1 MGAISLVFYN
11 MKNPPVN
18 IDLSKAFLRMKT
30 RGEDDTQIGV
40 ESTPTITTFNTNQIS
55 NYLSRREIAEYRPI
69 TFHYGYHRLSINDTS
84 LDGSQPFDDPIAH
97 KLIKYSELRLRLK
110 RKLLC
115 NGEIY
120 NYNDLVNTYKF
131 SDRDLQ
137 SQNDVEVILPLYIRN
152 FEQSK
157 GDSTTAFIN
166 TLKQLDGDYSFVL
179 MENANSFSLK
189 DINLFV
195 ARDPFGVKPLYMV
208 KYIPSKNES
217 NINDMFYMFVSELKG
232 IPLNILNDPEYVI
245 SEVPPGTFW
254 SYNNSI
260 VNKNT
265 DDFIRYYDFSPY
277 KSLEYCT
284 IKTAKPETINELY
297 DSTKRLLTESIIKRY
312 ELSHQSVGI
321 LLSGGFDSCI
331 ILSILVNYL
340 VKQYNY
346 QYPLHVFTIG
356 DSDNIDV
363 NNAIL
368 HVQNLEKSYGID
380 IHHHVIR
387 IDNVNLMLNEIP
399 SLVVQL
405 ETYDSITIKKSL
417 PMSFLLKYI
426 KTSTDIKVLLT
437 GDGLDELCGY
447 DELFSLEDEL
457 FQKKSVELLENIS
470 KYDLLRCDK
479 IAGLYGLEL
488 RYPFLDKAFVEYFL
502 KIHPMLKRPQMS
514 GYSSKI
520 IEKYIIRK
528 AFDIDTSII
537 IAKEI
542 LWNQRQD
549 IIDSFDTFKNTL
561 NDYFNDLYTDVDF
574 SSYIDSLYLTEN
586 LTHLIPQ
593 DKEEMHYK
601 KIFDKYYP
609 YTSNIL
615 QKYWNLIWKE
625 SVV

>member
-40 ESTPTITTFNTNQIS
+40 ESTPTITSLNRNQIS

-84 LDGSQPFDDPIAH
+84 LDGSQPFEDPIVH

-110 RKLLC
+110 RRLLC

-152 FEQSK
+152 FEQSN

-166 TLKQLDGDYSFVL
+166 TLNQLDGDYSFVL
-179 MENANSFSLK
+179 MENTNSFSLK

-208 KYIPSKNES
+208 KYVPSKNES
-217 NINDMFYMFVSELKG
+217 NMNDMFYMFVSELKG
-232 IPLNILNDPEYVI
+232 IPLNILNDPEYII

-265 DDFIRYYDFSPY
+265 DDFIRYYDFNLY
-277 KSLEYCT
+277 KSLDYCT

-297 DSTKRLLTESIIKRY
+297 DNTKRLLTESIIKRY
-312 ELSHQSVGI
+312 ELSHQSVGV

-331 ILSILVNYL
+331 ILSILV
-340 VKQYNY
+340 KQYNY
-346 QYPLHVFTIG
+346 KYPLHVFTIG
-356 DSDNIDV
+356 DPDNIDV

-368 HVQNLEKSYGID
+368 HVQNLENSYGID
-380 IHHHVIR
+380 IHHHI
-387 IDNVNLMLNEIP
+387 IQINDVNLMLNEIP

-405 ETYDSITIKKSL
+405 ETYDSVTIKKSL

-426 KTSTDIKVLLT
+426 KTHTDIKVLLT

-447 DELFSLEDEL
+447 SELFSLEDEL
-457 FQKKSVELLENIS
+457 FQKKSVELLENMS

-514 GYSSKI
+514 GYSSNT

-528 AFDIDTSII
+528 AFDTDTSII
-537 IAKEI
+537 ISKEI

-549 IIDSFDTFKNTL
+549 IIDSFDTFKNIL
-561 NDYFNDLYTDVDF
+561 KDNFDNLYTDMDF
-574 SSYIDSLYLTEN
+574 SSYIDSLYLSEN

-593 DKEEMHYK
+593 NKEEMYYK

-609 YTSNIL
+609 YTSNVL
-615 QKYWNLIWKE
+615 QKYWNLMWKE

>member
-40 ESTPTITTFNTNQIS
+40 ESTPAITSFNKTQIS
-55 NYLSRREIAEYRPI
+55 NYLSRREIAEYRPM

-97 KLIKYSELRLRLK
+97 KLMKYPELRSRLK
-110 RKLLC
+110 RRLLC

-120 NYNDLVNTYKF
+120 NYSHLVNTYKF

-152 FEQSK
+152 FEQAK
-157 GDSTTAFIN
+157 GDSTTAFVN
-166 TLKQLDGDYSFVL
+166 TLKELDGDYSFVL
-179 MENANSFSLK
+179 MENTNSFSLK

-232 IPLNILNDPEYVI
+232 IPLNILNDPEYII

-265 DDFIRYYDFSPY
+265 DDFIRYHDFSPY

-284 IKTAKPETINELY
+284 INTAKPETINELY
-297 DSTKRLLTESIIKRY
+297 DNTKRLLTNSIIKRF
-312 ELSHQSVGI
+312 ELSHQSIGI

-331 ILSILVNYL
+331 ILSILVKYICSS
-340 VKQYNY
+340 K
-346 QYPLHVFTIG
+346 YPLHVFTIG
-356 DSDNIDV
+356 DPGNDDV

-368 HVQNLEKSYGID
+368 HVQNLENFYGID
-380 IHHHVIR
+380 IHHHIIR
-387 IDNVNLMLNEIP
+387 IDDVNLMLNEIP

-417 PMSFLLKYI
+417 PMAFLLKYI
-426 KTSTDIKVLLT
+426 KTYTDIKVLLT

-447 DELFSLEDEL
+447 DELFSLDDEL

-488 RYPFLDKAFVEYFL
+488 RYPFLDKEFVEYFL

-514 GYSSKI
+514 GYSSSI

-528 AFDIDTSII
+528 AFDTDTSII
-537 IAKEI
+537 ISKEI

-561 NDYFNDLYTDVDF
+561 NDYFDNLYTDLDF
-574 SSYIDSLYLTEN
+574 SSYIDSLHLSAN
-586 LTHLIPQ
+586 LAHLIPQ
-593 DKEEMHYK
+593 NKEEMYYK

>member
-1 MGAISLVFYN
+1 MGAISFVFYN

-30 RGEDDTQIGV
+30 RGEDDTQIGI
-40 ESTPTITTFNTNQIS
+40 ESTPTITSFNKNQIS
-55 NYLSRREIAEYRPI
+55 NYLSRREIAEYRQI
-69 TFHYGYHRLSINDTS
+69 TFHYGYHRLSINDIS
-84 LDGSQPFDDPIAH
+84 LDGSQPFEDPIVH
-97 KLIKYSELRLRLK
+97 KSMKYPELRSRLK
-110 RKLLC
+110 RRLLC

-120 NYNDLVNTYKF
+120 NYNDLVNTCQF

-157 GDSTTAFIN
+157 GNSTTAFIN

-179 MENANSFSLK
+179 MENTNSFSLK
-189 DINLFV
+189 DINIFV

-217 NINDMFYMFVSELKG
+217 NMNDVFYMFVSELKG
-232 IPLNILNDPEYVI
+232 IPLNILNDPEYII

-284 IKTAKPETINELY
+284 IKTAKPETINALY
-297 DSTKRLLTESIIKRY
+297 DNTKKLLTESIIKRY
-312 ELSHQSVGI
+312 ELSHQSIGI

-331 ILSILVNYL
+331 ILSILVDYL
-340 VKQYNY
+340 VKQYSY
-346 QYPLHVFTIG
+346 KYPLHVFTIG
-356 DSDNIDV
+356 DSNNIDV

-368 HVQNLEKSYGID
+368 HVQNLENTYTID
-380 IHHHVIR
+380 IHHHIIR
-387 IDNVNLMLNEIP
+387 IDDVNLMLNDIP

-405 ETYDSITIKKSL
+405 ETYDSTTIKKSL

-426 KTSTDIKVLLT
+426 KTYTDIKVLLT

-447 DELFSLEDEL
+447 DELFLLEDDL

-488 RYPFLDKAFVEYFL
+488 RYPFLDKSFVEYFL

-514 GYSSKI
+514 GHSSNT

-528 AFDIDTSII
+528 AFDTDTSIVI
-537 IAKEI
+537 DKEI

-561 NDYFNDLYTDVDF
+561 NDYFDNLYTDLDF
-574 SSYIDSLYLTEN
+574 SSYIDSLHLSTN
-586 LTHLIPQ
+586 LTRLIPQ
-593 DKEEMHYK
+593 NKEEMYYK

-615 QKYWNLIWKE
+615 EKYWNLIWE
-625 SVV
+625 